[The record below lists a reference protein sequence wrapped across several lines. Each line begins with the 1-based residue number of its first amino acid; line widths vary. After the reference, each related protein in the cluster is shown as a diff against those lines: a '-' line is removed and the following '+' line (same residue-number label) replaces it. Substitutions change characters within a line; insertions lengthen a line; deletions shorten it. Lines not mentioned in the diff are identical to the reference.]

1 MGVLAGYGLTLLW
14 MVAFLVLAWVARSLF
29 DRLTPFSL
37 RQASDQKNAAVGHV
51 LRGLYVSLAIILFAA
66 IRGNQRIAWA
76 LLDGVVGIVLLLV
89 VYKVFDWLDPRNFGA
104 ELAAGN
110 TMLGMELEGVFV
122 LAAALVVAAM
132 NLSG

>member
-1 MGVLAGYGLTLLW
+1 MGLLGGYGLALVW
-14 MVAFLVLAWVARSLF
+14 MVVFLVLAWVTHTLF
-29 DRLTPFSL
+29 GRLTPFSL

-51 LRGLYVSLAIILFAA
+51 LRGLYASLAIILFSA

-76 LLDGVVGIVLLLV
+76 LIDGVVGVVLLLV
-89 VYKVFDWLDPRNFGA
+89 VYKVFDWLDPRDFGA